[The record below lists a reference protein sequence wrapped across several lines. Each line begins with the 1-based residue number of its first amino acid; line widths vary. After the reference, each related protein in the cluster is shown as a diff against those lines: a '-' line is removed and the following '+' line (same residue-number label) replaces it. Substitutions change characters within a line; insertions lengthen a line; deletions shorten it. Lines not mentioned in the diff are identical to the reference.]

1 MKTLLIVVSAL
12 YLVGCASRD
21 RAPKYIAPSTSE
33 AEGKLTTATDS
44 VKRASEANSQT
55 AEAITKAQAL
65 NMSLR
70 QKLELLKK
78 EEIE

>member
-1 MKTLLIVVSAL
+1 MKTLLIAISAF

-21 RAPKYIAPSTSE
+21 RAPRYVAPSTSE
-33 AEGKLTTATDS
+33 AETKIGSATDS
-44 VKRASEANSQT
+44 VKRASEANTQT

-65 NMSLR
+65 NMSLK

-78 EEIE
+78 GELE